1 MLHFFKDTKTL
12 FPDSVVFCI
21 RVHLELWPSSLTLG
35 ILGDP
40 KNTYVH
46 NTLRK
51 TIFSV
56 LRYTDAINKNS
67 QFVTLYFLTLFN
79 PSFYYV
85 ILLYMCTKESWYVR
99 LCFLKCLLNQEYLRE

>member
-1 MLHFFKDTKTL
+1 MLHFFKS
-12 FPDSVVFCI
+12 PDSVVFCI

-46 NTLRK
+46 NTLLSK

-67 QFVTLYFLTLFN
+67 HFVTLYFLTLFN

-85 ILLYMCTKESWYVR
+85 ILFYMCTKESWYVR
-99 LCFLKCLLNQEYLRE
+99 LCYMTCLLNQEYLRE